1 MQDIFVVGKFGF
13 VEGFFT
19 TFYLILTFA
28 TFYLIRFFKSKV
40 KNVLEVKLSGLYV
53 LLILPMFLNIFNMWC
68 LSGFLVLSESSK
80 TWVFVA
86 ISTAIVATG
95 IIMLN
100 GILKAIE
107 LRDADSSKT
116 KKISLKKEE
125 N

>member
-1 MQDIFVVGKFGF
+1 MQDVFVVSEFGF

-19 TFYLILTFA
+19 TFYLILIFA

-40 KNVLEVKLSGLYV
+40 KSVLEVKLSGLYV

-107 LRDADSSKT
+107 VRDADSSKT

>member
-1 MQDIFVVGKFGF
+1 MQDVFVVSKFGF
-13 VEGFFT
+13 VEGFLT
-19 TFYLILTFA
+19 TFYLILIFA

-40 KNVLEVKLSGLYV
+40 KNVLEVKLLGLYV

-80 TWVFVA
+80 TWVFVT

-100 GILKAIE
+100 GILKAIKVK
-107 LRDADSSKT
+107 DANSVKQ

>member
-19 TFYLILTFA
+19 TFYLILIFA

-107 LRDADSSKT
+107 LRDADSLKT

>member
-1 MQDIFVVGKFGF
+1 MQDIFVVSKFGF

-19 TFYLILTFA
+19 TFYLILIFA

-107 LRDADSSKT
+107 LRDADSLKT